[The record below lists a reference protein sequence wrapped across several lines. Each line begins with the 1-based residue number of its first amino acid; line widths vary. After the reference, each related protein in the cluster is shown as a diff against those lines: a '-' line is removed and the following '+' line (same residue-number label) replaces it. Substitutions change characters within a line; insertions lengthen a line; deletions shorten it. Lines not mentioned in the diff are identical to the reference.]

1 VNAHGYRD
9 TPANESETSS
19 SNGPDHR
26 RKFWRTVNIGMGSLF
41 LLALASA
48 AGGVIRIWFTVLD
61 DAATALVSLLRLDT
75 AATVWSVALGL
86 GRIGLA
92 TFPSLILIR
101 SAPAH
106 RRMWLVPFVAMLVI
120 VSSPFSLAACATLDR
135 WMLLAFLSGAT
146 AALARFRFVRW
157 TVVLPFVV
165 LWEIVP
171 RHGLLHFTDVGTGEA
186 AYRERLLV
194 ECGSRAGSRPENLT
208 ADLLMPYHGINS
220 LGDDLVLLTAEGSKD
235 GGMRGRRGERRVGS
249 WWLRRKDGG
258 FQFELPSAATGNLW
272 RGCVLDETIWM
283 ARANRIV
290 GVKRLP
296 EGGPLH
302 EEKYDL
308 RLPSRDIDF
317 GETAC
322 DPDRGSI
329 YVTEGTGGGMWEV
342 PLDGRG
348 VRRYTLGGI
357 SLLPERR
364 FDGRMVVV
372 NTASL
377 IVFDPDEGRV
387 LERVPSGL
395 VSLGF
400 DICST
405 DGAVAVP
412 DMMGRLR
419 VFEIDGEG
427 HYRFAWGVS
436 LFAPRRVAY
445 SRDCSRMA
453 VTSADDRR
461 VFIVDASARR
471 VVDVFHAGAALREVA
486 ATGPREFSVADVC
499 SMTTYRW

>member
-1 VNAHGYRD
+1 VNAHSHRD
-9 TPANESETSS
+9 TPANEVETSS
-19 SNGPDHR
+19 SNDSDHR
-26 RKFWRTVNIGMGSLF
+26 RKFWRTVNIGLGSLF
-41 LLALASA
+41 LLVLASQ
-48 AGGVIRIWFTVLD
+48 AGDVIRIWFTVLD
-61 DAATALVSLLRLDT
+61 DAATALVPLLRIDA
-75 AATVWSVALGL
+75 AATAWSLALGL

-92 TFPSLILIR
+92 TFPSVILIR

-106 RRMWLVPFVAMLVI
+106 RRIWLVPFVAMLVL

-135 WMLLAFLSGAT
+135 WLLLAFLSSAT
-146 AALARFRFVRW
+146 AALTRFRFVRW

-171 RHGLLHFTDVGTGEA
+171 RHGLLAFADVGTREA
-186 AYRERLLV
+186 AYRERLLA
-194 ECGSRAGSRPENLT
+194 ECGRRGGSRPQNLT

-220 LGDDLVLLTAEGSKD
+220 LGDDLVLLTAEGSND
-235 GGMRGRRGERRVGS
+235 GGMRGRSGERRVGS
-249 WWLRRKDGG
+249 WWLRRQDGG
-258 FQFELPSAATGNLW
+258 FQFELPSEATGNLW

-296 EGGPLH
+296 EDGPLH
-302 EEKYDL
+302 EETYDL

-322 DPDRGSI
+322 DADRGCI

-348 VRRYTLGGI
+348 VRRFALGGI
-357 SLLPERR
+357 SLLPKRR
-364 FDGRMVVV
+364 FDGRLVVV

-377 IVFDPDEGRV
+377 IVFDPDEGRL
-387 LERVPSGL
+387 LERVPAGF
-395 VSLGF
+395 VNLGF
-400 DICST
+400 DVCDT
-405 DGAVAVP
+405 DGTVAIP

-419 VFEIDGEG
+419 VFEMDGEG

-445 SRDCSRMA
+445 SRDCARIA

-461 VFIVDASARR
+461 VFLVDASARR
-471 VVDVFHAGAALREVA
+471 VVDVFRAGGALREVA
-486 ATGPREFSVADVC
+486 STGPREFSVADVC